1 MSAADVHGTEGEENE
16 KRQNEKHLRKRCVD
30 VDGAC
35 PPEDA
40 EKGSRYGRRRRHRG
54 SVYGGIYRIGG
65 SCSFDLR
72 EFSHVEEEKQY
83 RKIAENVEK
92 IYREKSRQLAPEKL
106 EKVYERRVLKNAELI
121 LFDALSVGKRTVEY
135 VESFLFRFIFGF
147 ILKIVPVESVH
158 F

>member
-1 MSAADVHGTEGEENE
+1 M
-16 KRQNEKHLRKRCVD
+16 Q
-30 VDGAC
+30 
-35 PPEDA
+35 
-40 EKGSRYGRRRRHRG
+40 
-54 SVYGGIYRIGG
+54 
-65 SCSFDLR
+65 R

-135 VESFLFRFIFGF
+135 VESFLFRFVFGF